1 MPIPGTKSPGR
12 LEENAAA
19 VQVELSP
26 PDIEELDDAISAD
39 SVSGN
44 RYPDAMMELL
54 NN

>member
-1 MPIPGTKSPGR
+1 
-12 LEENAAA
+12 
-19 VQVELSP
+19 LSSS
-26 PDIEELDDAISAD
+26 ISAD